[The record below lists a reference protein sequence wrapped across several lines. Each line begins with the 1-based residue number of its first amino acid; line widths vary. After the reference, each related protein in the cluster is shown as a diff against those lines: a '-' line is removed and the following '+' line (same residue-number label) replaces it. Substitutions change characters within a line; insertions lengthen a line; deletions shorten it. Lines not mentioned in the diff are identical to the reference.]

1 MGTREKTL
9 VRFSHILRSSIFIL
23 GHLYK
28 EKLIFPGRED
38 TIYYY
43 YDNIHAGEYIECCTE
58 IPKIAVK
65 HEHNAISGWYLN
77 MVWKHRAHGIASAM
91 RENIIPA
98 SMCMGD

>member
-1 MGTREKTL
+1 MHTGITLWARVEKTL

-38 TIYYY
+38 TIYSY
-43 YDNIHAGEYIECCTE
+43 YDNIHAGEYIEYCTE

-65 HEHNAISGWYLN
+65 HQHNAISSWYLN
-77 MVWKHRAHGIASAM
+77 TGLEAS
-91 RENIIPA
+91 RTWDRFCDER
-98 SMCMGD
+98 